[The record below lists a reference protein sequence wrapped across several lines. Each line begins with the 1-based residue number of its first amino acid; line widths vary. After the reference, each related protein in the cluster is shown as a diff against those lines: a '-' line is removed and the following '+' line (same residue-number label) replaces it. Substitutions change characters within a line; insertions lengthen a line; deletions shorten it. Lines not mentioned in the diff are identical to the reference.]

1 MTVVSLQT
9 VMDNKRPNT
18 KRSKETKLR
27 VVTFNV
33 GSLKG
38 NIAEVLVKRK
48 VSSVFSRLGGR
59 KINLRI

>member
-1 MTVVSLQT
+1 
-9 VMDNKRPNT
+9 MDNKRPNT

-48 VSSVFSRLGGR
+48 VSSIFSRLGGR